1 MLIEL
6 DLLYRYIN
14 CMHHNIYSC
23 MEHVHSIFLEKN
35 QTQHTRCWSLRID
48 AIYSSTPGLY
58 IPVILPLAATPDWW
72 HRTQPDGCSCQQ
84 LWVEIRFLL
93 KKKYLYLSISSYPS
107 IHPSIRVCVE
117 TYVIQLNSLWGLAT
131 LHGWGIQGSVV
142 TRVDEQ
148 IDMGQNP
155 WDHNLGDY
163 HAFTLPAM
171 HLALWPTTRSTKLGL
186 PFF

>member
-1 MLIEL
+1 MTWSAH
-6 DLLYRYIN
+6 RWNMYI
-14 CMHHNIYSC
+14 SK
-23 MEHVHSIFLEKN
+23 EVEKN
-35 QTQHTRCWSLRID
+35 QNQHTRCWSLRID
-48 AIYSSTPGLY
+48 AIYSSTPRLY
-58 IPVILPLAATPDWW
+58 IPVLLPLAATPDWW

-84 LWVEIRFLL
+84 LWVEIRFSW
-93 KKKYLYLSISSYPS
+93 KNICIYLYIFSYPSIHPS

-155 WDHNLGDY
+155 WDHWGITMPLRCQLFDV
-163 HAFTLPAM
+163 
-171 HLALWPTTRSTKLGL
+171 
-186 PFF
+186 

>member
-1 MLIEL
+1 MLKFK
-6 DLLYRYIN
+6 DRCYLL
-14 CMHHNIYSC
+14 IYS
-23 MEHVHSIFLEKN
+23 
-35 QTQHTRCWSLRID
+35 RIV
-48 AIYSSTPGLY
+48 YSCY
-58 IPVILPLAATPDWW
+58 ITSCCDPDWW

-186 PFF
+186 PFFKDKLIFTWKNIKQQAFPFVFIRNSSV